1 MSRFQHYT
9 VRDTASG
16 PQSSGHATGARGRR
30 FPYLRA
36 SSRAAAASVEAS
48 RYFTMTAHW
57 R

>member
-16 PQSSGHATGARGRR
+16 PQSSGHARGARGTR